1 MIPKIIHYCWFGGNP
16 LPELAVKCIESWK
29 KYCPDYE
36 IKRWDES
43 NFDLNCC
50 DYVKEAYQAKKWAF
64 VSDYVRFKVL
74 YDEGGL
80 YFDTDVE
87 LIKPIDDILACG
99 PFMGVEIGQPIDER
113 FQAKI
118 DAVMPDIDADTYME
132 ENSGAG
138 EETTSDCRA
147 AAPELTCDQSG
158 ATEELDRIA
167 SGSSVAPG
175 LGLAANPGLAL
186 YRKILDYYEK
196 AHFIMQDGSL
206 NQITVVM
213 YTTEYLKRYGLK
225 QPVTSVQ
232 KVAGIYV
239 YPADYF
245 CPMDYET
252 GEITLTENTRSIHH
266 YMASWFNPHEK
277 KWHAWQQA
285 LARKIGFEKSNRF
298 FQFLPVRTVGRIYQ
312 SGLKEAIKRAKG
324 HFQVGVDKTDA
335 SET

>member
-87 LIKPIDDILACG
+87 LIKSIDDILAHG
-99 PFMGVEIGQPIDER
+99 PFMGVEIGQPIDEI

-118 DAVMPDIDADTYME
+118 DAVLPDIDADTYME
-132 ENSGAG
+132 ENSHTG
-138 EETTSDCRA
+138 EETTETTSDCRA

-158 ATEELDRIA
+158 ATEELDRSE
-167 SGSSVAPG
+167 SGSSVA
-175 LGLAANPGLAL
+175 PGLAL

-196 AHFIMQDGSL
+196 AHFIMPDGSL

-213 YTTEYLKRYGLK
+213 YTTEYLKRYGLQ

-298 FQFLPVRTVGRIYQ
+298 FQFLPIRTVGRIYQ

-324 HFQVGVDKTDA
+324 HF
-335 SET
+335 

>member
-50 DYVKEAYQAKKWAF
+50 DYVKEAYRAKKWAF
-64 VSDYVRFKVL
+64 VSDYARFKVL

-87 LIKPIDDILACG
+87 LIKPIDDIIERG
-99 PFMGVEIGQPIDER
+99 PFMGAEIGQPFDEIT
-113 FQAKI
+113 QAKI
-118 DAVMPDIDADTYME
+118 NAIMQDIDADT
-132 ENSGAG
+132 NADRNII
-138 EETTSDCRA
+138 TSDCHA
-147 AAPELTCDQSG
+147 AALELTRDQSG
-158 ATEELDRIA
+158 ATEELDRSG

-196 AHFIMQDGSL
+196 AHFIMEDGSL
-206 NQITVVM
+206 NQISVVM

-225 QPVTSVQ
+225 QPVNTIQ

-239 YPADYF
+239 YPAEYF
-245 CPMDYET
+245 SPMDYET

-277 KWHAWQQA
+277 KWHMWQQA
-285 LARKIGFEKSNRF
+285 LARKIGLKKSNRF
-298 FQFLPVRTVGRIYQ
+298 FQWLPVRTVGRVYQ
-312 SGLKEAIKRAKG
+312 SGLKEAWKRAKG
-324 HFQVGVDKTDA
+324 HF
-335 SET
+335 

>member
-16 LPELAVKCIESWK
+16 LPELAVKCVESWK

-43 NFDLNCC
+43 NFNLNCC

-87 LIKPIDDILACG
+87 LIKPIDDILARG

-118 DAVMPDIDADTYME
+118 DAVMPDIDADTLME
-132 ENSGAG
+132 GNIHVAENARV
-138 EETTSDCRA
+138 EMDTR
-147 AAPELTCDQSG
+147 
-158 ATEELDRIA
+158 TE
-167 SGSSVAPG
+167 GSEAPG

-196 AHFIMQDGSL
+196 AHFIMPDGSL

-213 YTTEYLKRYGLK
+213 YTTEYLKRYGLQ

-285 LARKIGFEKSNRF
+285 LARKIGFEKSDRF
-298 FQFLPVRTVGRIYQ
+298 FKFFPVRTVGRIYQ
-312 SGLKEAIKRAKG
+312 SGLKEAWKRAKT
-324 HFQVGVDKTDA
+324 HF
-335 SET
+335 

>member
-43 NFDLNCC
+43 NFDLKCC

-99 PFMGVEIGQPIDER
+99 PFMGVEVGQPINER

-118 DAVMPDIDADTYME
+118 DAVMPDIDEDTHME
-132 ENSGAG
+132 GDDI
-138 EETTSDCRA
+138 TSDCRT

-158 ATEELDRIA
+158 ATEELDRVA
-167 SGSSVAPG
+167 LGSSVA
-175 LGLAANPGLAL
+175 PGLAL

-196 AHFIMQDGSL
+196 AHFIMPDGSL

-213 YTTEYLKRYGLK
+213 YTTEYLKRYGLQ

-232 KVAGIYV
+232 KVAGVYV

-252 GEITLTENTRSIHH
+252 GEIILTENTRSIHH
-266 YMASWFNPHEK
+266 YMASWVNFHEK

-285 LARKIGFEKSNRF
+285 LARQIGFEKSNRF
-298 FQFLPVRTVGRIYQ
+298 FQFLPVRTIGRIYQ
-312 SGLKEAIKRAKG
+312 SGLKETIKRAKG
-324 HFQVGVDKTDA
+324 RLKSNVGNKH
-335 SET
+335 SI

>member
-16 LPELAVKCIESWK
+16 LPDLAVKCIDSWK

-43 NFDLNCC
+43 NFNLNCC
-50 DYVKEAYQAKKWAF
+50 DYVKEAYRAKKWAF
-64 VSDYVRFKVL
+64 VSDYARFKVL

-87 LIKPIDDILACG
+87 LIKPIDDILARG

-113 FQAKI
+113 LQAKI
-118 DAVMPDIDADTYME
+118 DAVMPDIDADTFME
-132 ENSGAG
+132 ENSRTG

-147 AAPELTCDQSG
+147 AALELACDQSG
-158 ATEELDRIA
+158 ATEELDRVG
-167 SGSSVAPG
+167 SGSSVAPGLGLAANPG

-196 AHFIMQDGSL
+196 SHFIMSDGSL

-225 QPVTSVQ
+225 QPVISVQ
-232 KVAGIYV
+232 KVADIYV

-312 SGLKEAIKRAKG
+312 SGLKEAIKRAKR
-324 HFQVGVDKTDA
+324 HF
-335 SET
+335 

>member
-43 NFDLNCC
+43 NFDLKCC

-87 LIKPIDDILACG
+87 LIKPIDDILARG
-99 PFMGVEIGQPIDER
+99 PFMGVEVGQPFNER
-113 FQAKI
+113 LQAKI
-118 DAVMPDIDADTYME
+118 DAVMPDIDEDTHME
-132 ENSGAG
+132 GDDI
-138 EETTSDCRA
+138 TSDCRTA
-147 AAPELTCDQSG
+147 
-158 ATEELDRIA
+158 
-167 SGSSVAPG
+167 APG
-175 LGLAANPGLAL
+175 LGLAANPGLGLAAAPGLAL

-196 AHFIMQDGSL
+196 AHFIMPDGSL
-206 NQITVVM
+206 NQFTVVM
-213 YTTEYLKRYGLK
+213 YTTEYLKRYGLQ

-232 KVAGIYV
+232 KVAGVYV

-252 GEITLTENTRSIHH
+252 GEIILTENTRSIHH
-266 YMASWFNPHEK
+266 YMASWFNSHEK
-277 KWHAWQQA
+277 KWHA
-285 LARKIGFEKSNRF
+285 
-298 FQFLPVRTVGRIYQ
+298 
-312 SGLKEAIKRAKG
+312 
-324 HFQVGVDKTDA
+324 
-335 SET
+335 

>member
-1 MIPKIIHYCWFGGNP
+1 MMPKIIHYCWFGGNP

-50 DYVKEAYQAKKWAF
+50 DYVKEACQVKKWAF

-87 LIKPIDDILACG
+87 LIKPIDDILARG
-99 PFMGVEIGQPIDER
+99 PFMGVEIGQPINEKL
-113 FQAKI
+113 QTKI
-118 DAVMPDIDADTYME
+118 NAVMPDIDADTYME
-132 ENSGAG
+132 ENARVERDIYMEGD
-138 EETTSDCRA
+138 ETIPDCRA
-147 AAPELTCDQSG
+147 AALELTCDQSG
-158 ATEELDRIA
+158 TTEELDRA
-167 SGSSVAPG
+167 RSGSSVAPG
-175 LGLAANPGLAL
+175 LGLAANPGLVL
-186 YRKILDYYEK
+186 YRKILNYYEK
-196 AHFIMQDGSL
+196 AHFIMPDGSL

-213 YTTEYLKRYGLK
+213 YTTEYLKRYGLQ

-232 KVAGIYV
+232 KVAGVYV

-252 GEITLTENTRSIHH
+252 GEIRLTENTRSIHH
-266 YMASWFNPHEK
+266 YMASWFNPREK
-277 KWHAWQQA
+277 RWHGWQQA
-285 LARKIGFEKSNRF
+285 FARKFGFEKSNHF
-298 FQFLPVRTVGRIYQ
+298 FQSLPVRTVGRIYQ
-312 SGLKEAIKRAKG
+312 SGWKEAWKRAKT
-324 HFQVGVDKTDA
+324 HF
-335 SET
+335 

>member
-43 NFDLNCC
+43 NFDLKCC

-87 LIKPIDDILACG
+87 LIKPIDDILARG
-99 PFMGVEIGQPIDER
+99 PFMGVEVGQPINER
-113 FQAKI
+113 LQAKI
-118 DAVMPDIDADTYME
+118 DAVMPDIDEDTHME
-132 ENSGAG
+132 GDDI
-138 EETTSDCRA
+138 TSDCRT
-147 AAPELTCDQSG
+147 AAPELTCNQSG
-158 ATEELDRIA
+158 ATEELNRVA
-167 SGSSVAPG
+167 LGSSANPG

-196 AHFIMQDGSL
+196 AHFIMLDGSL

-213 YTTEYLKRYGLK
+213 YTTEYLKRYGLQ

-232 KVAGIYV
+232 KVAGVYV

-252 GEITLTENTRSIHH
+252 GEIILTENTRSIHH
-266 YMASWFNPHEK
+266 YMASWVNSHEK

-298 FQFLPVRTVGRIYQ
+298 FQFLPVRAIGRIYQ
-312 SGLKEAIKRAKG
+312 SGLKETIKRAKG
-324 HFQVGVDKTDA
+324 HLKSNVGNKH
-335 SET
+335 SI

>member
-16 LPELAVKCIESWK
+16 LPDLAVKCIDSWK

-43 NFDLNCC
+43 NFNLNCC
-50 DYVKEAYQAKKWAF
+50 DYVKEAYRAKKWAF
-64 VSDYVRFKVL
+64 VSDYARFKVL

-87 LIKPIDDILACG
+87 LIKPIDDILARG

-113 FQAKI
+113 LQAKI
-118 DAVMPDIDADTYME
+118 DAVMPDIDADTFME
-132 ENSGAG
+132 ENSRTG

-147 AAPELTCDQSG
+147 AALELACDQSG
-158 ATEELDRIA
+158 ATEELDRVG

-196 AHFIMQDGSL
+196 SHFIMSDGSL

-225 QPVTSVQ
+225 QPVISVQ
-232 KVAGIYV
+232 KVADIYV

-312 SGLKEAIKRAKG
+312 SGLKEAIKRAKR
-324 HFQVGVDKTDA
+324 HF
-335 SET
+335 

>member
-16 LPELAVKCIESWK
+16 LPDLAVKCIDSWK

-43 NFDLNCC
+43 NFNLNCC
-50 DYVKEAYQAKKWAF
+50 DYVKEAYRAKKWAF
-64 VSDYVRFKVL
+64 VSDYARFKVL

-87 LIKPIDDILACG
+87 LIKPIDDILARG

-113 FQAKI
+113 LQAKI
-118 DAVMPDIDADTYME
+118 DAVMPDIDADTFME
-132 ENSGAG
+132 ENSRTG

-147 AAPELTCDQSG
+147 AALELACDQSG
-158 ATEELDRIA
+158 ATEELDRVA

-196 AHFIMQDGSL
+196 SHFIMSDGSL

-225 QPVTSVQ
+225 QPVISVQ
-232 KVAGIYV
+232 KVADIYV

-298 FQFLPVRTVGRIYQ
+298 FQFLPVRTIGRIYQ
-312 SGLKEAIKRAKG
+312 SGLKEAIKRAKR
-324 HFQVGVDKTDA
+324 HF
-335 SET
+335 

>member
-16 LPELAVKCIESWK
+16 LPEMAVKCIESWK

-50 DYVKEAYQAKKWAF
+50 NYVKEACQAKKWAF

-87 LIKPIDDILACG
+87 LIKPIDDILERG
-99 PFMGVEIGQPIDER
+99 PFMGVEVGQPIDER

-118 DAVMPDIDADTYME
+118 DAVMPDIDEDTYME
-132 ENSGAG
+132 RGDII
-138 EETTSDCRA
+138 SDCRT
-147 AAPELTCDQSG
+147 AAPELTCNQSG
-158 ATEELDRIA
+158 ATEELDRVE

-196 AHFIMQDGSL
+196 AHFIMPDGSL

-213 YTTEYLKRYGLK
+213 YTTEYLKRYGLQ

-266 YMASWFNPHEK
+266 YMASWFDPHEK
-277 KWHAWQQA
+277 KWHAWQQT

-324 HFQVGVDKTDA
+324 HF
-335 SET
+335 

>member
-1 MIPKIIHYCWFGGNP
+1 
-16 LPELAVKCIESWK
+16 
-29 KYCPDYE
+29 
-36 IKRWDES
+36 
-43 NFDLNCC
+43 
-50 DYVKEAYQAKKWAF
+50 
-64 VSDYVRFKVL
+64 
-74 YDEGGL
+74 
-80 YFDTDVE
+80 
-87 LIKPIDDILACG
+87 
-99 PFMGVEIGQPIDER
+99 
-113 FQAKI
+113 
-118 DAVMPDIDADTYME
+118 ME
-132 ENSGAG
+132 EHSYTG

-147 AAPELTCDQSG
+147 AAPEMTCDQSG
-158 ATEELDRIA
+158 ATEELDRSE
-167 SGSSVAPG
+167 SGSSVAPGLGLAANPG

-196 AHFIMQDGSL
+196 AHFIMPDGSL

-213 YTTEYLKRYGLK
+213 YTTEYLKRYGLQ

-298 FQFLPVRTVGRIYQ
+298 FQFLPIRTVGRIYQ

-324 HFQVGVDKTDA
+324 HF
-335 SET
+335 

>member
-16 LPELAVKCIESWK
+16 LPDLAVKCIDSWK

-43 NFDLNCC
+43 NFNLNCC
-50 DYVKEAYQAKKWAF
+50 DYVKEAYRAKKWAF
-64 VSDYVRFKVL
+64 VSDYARFKVL

-87 LIKPIDDILACG
+87 LIKPIDDILARG

-113 FQAKI
+113 LQAKI
-118 DAVMPDIDADTYME
+118 DAVMPDIDADTFME
-132 ENSGAG
+132 ENSRTG

-147 AAPELTCDQSG
+147 AALELACDQSG
-158 ATEELDRIA
+158 ATEELDRFA

-196 AHFIMQDGSL
+196 SHFIMSDGSL

-225 QPVTSVQ
+225 QPVISVQ
-232 KVAGIYV
+232 KVADIYV

-298 FQFLPVRTVGRIYQ
+298 FQFLPVRTIGRIYQ
-312 SGLKEAIKRAKG
+312 SGLKEAIKRAKR
-324 HFQVGVDKTDA
+324 HF
-335 SET
+335 

>member
-43 NFDLNCC
+43 NFDLKCC

-87 LIKPIDDILACG
+87 LIKPIDDILARG
-99 PFMGVEIGQPIDER
+99 PFMGVEVGQPINER
-113 FQAKI
+113 LQAKI
-118 DAVMPDIDADTYME
+118 DAVMPDIDEDTHME
-132 ENSGAG
+132 GDDI
-138 EETTSDCRA
+138 TSDCRT
-147 AAPELTCDQSG
+147 AAPELTCNQSG
-158 ATEELDRIA
+158 ATEELNRVA
-167 SGSSVAPG
+167 LGSSANPG

-196 AHFIMQDGSL
+196 AHFIMLDGSL

-213 YTTEYLKRYGLK
+213 YTTEYLKRYGLQ

-232 KVAGIYV
+232 KVAGVYV

-252 GEITLTENTRSIHH
+252 GEIILTENTRSIHH
-266 YMASWFNPHEK
+266 YMASWVNSHEK

-285 LARKIGFEKSNRF
+285 LARQIGFEKSNRF
-298 FQFLPVRTVGRIYQ
+298 FQFLPVRTIGRIYQ

-324 HFQVGVDKTDA
+324 HLKST
-335 SET
+335 

>member
-74 YDEGGL
+74 YNEGGL

-87 LIKPIDDILACG
+87 LIKSIDDILAHG
-99 PFMGVEIGQPIDER
+99 PFMGVEIGQPIDEI

-118 DAVMPDIDADTYME
+118 AAVMPDIDADTYME
-132 ENSGAG
+132 ENSYTG

-147 AAPELTCDQSG
+147 AAPEMTCDQSG
-158 ATEELDRIA
+158 ATEELDRSE
-167 SGSSVAPG
+167 SGSSVAPGLGLAANPG

-196 AHFIMQDGSL
+196 AHFIMPDGSL

-213 YTTEYLKRYGLK
+213 YTTEYLKRYGLQ

-298 FQFLPVRTVGRIYQ
+298 FQFLPIRTVGRIYQ

-324 HFQVGVDKTDA
+324 HF
-335 SET
+335 

>member
-43 NFDLNCC
+43 NFDLKCC

-87 LIKPIDDILACG
+87 LIKPIDDILARG
-99 PFMGVEIGQPIDER
+99 PFMGVEVGQPINER
-113 FQAKI
+113 LQAKI
-118 DAVMPDIDADTYME
+118 DAVMPDIDEDTHME
-132 ENSGAG
+132 GDDI
-138 EETTSDCRA
+138 TSDCRT
-147 AAPELTCDQSG
+147 AAPELTCNQSG
-158 ATEELDRIA
+158 ATEELNRVA
-167 SGSSVAPG
+167 LGSSANPG

-196 AHFIMQDGSL
+196 AHFIMLDGSL

-213 YTTEYLKRYGLK
+213 YTMEYLKRYGLQ

-232 KVAGIYV
+232 KVAGVYV

-252 GEITLTENTRSIHH
+252 GEIILTENTRSIHH
-266 YMASWFNPHEK
+266 YMASWVNSHEK

-285 LARKIGFEKSNRF
+285 LARQIGFEKSNRF
-298 FQFLPVRTVGRIYQ
+298 FQFLPVRTIGRIYQ

-324 HFQVGVDKTDA
+324 HLKSNVGNKH
-335 SET
+335 SI

>member
-64 VSDYVRFKVL
+64 VSDYARFKVL
-74 YDEGGL
+74 YDDGGL

-87 LIKPIDDILACG
+87 LIKPIDDILARG

-132 ENSGAG
+132 ENSRTG
-138 EETTSDCRA
+138 EETTSDCRSA
-147 AAPELTCDQSG
+147 ALEL
-158 ATEELDRIA
+158 AR
-167 SGSSVAPG
+167 G

-196 AHFIMQDGSL
+196 AHFIMSDGSL

-232 KVAGIYV
+232 KVADIYV

-285 LARKIGFEKSNRF
+285 LTRKIGLEKSNRF
-298 FQFLPVRTVGRIYQ
+298 FQFLPVRTIGRIYQ
-312 SGLKEAIKRAKG
+312 SGLKEAIKRAIG
-324 HFQVGVDKTDA
+324 HF
-335 SET
+335 

>member
-16 LPELAVKCIESWK
+16 LPDLAVKCIDSWK

-43 NFDLNCC
+43 NFNLNCC
-50 DYVKEAYQAKKWAF
+50 DYVKEAYRAKKWAF
-64 VSDYVRFKVL
+64 VSDYARFKVL

-87 LIKPIDDILACG
+87 LIKPIDDILARG

-113 FQAKI
+113 LQAKI
-118 DAVMPDIDADTYME
+118 DAVMPDIDADTFME
-132 ENSGAG
+132 ENSRTG

-147 AAPELTCDQSG
+147 AALELACDQSG
-158 ATEELDRIA
+158 ATEELDRVG
-167 SGSSVAPG
+167 SGASVAPGLGLAANPG

-196 AHFIMQDGSL
+196 SHFIMSDGSL

-225 QPVTSVQ
+225 QPVISVQ
-232 KVAGIYV
+232 KVADIYV

-312 SGLKEAIKRAKG
+312 SGLKEAIKRAKR
-324 HFQVGVDKTDA
+324 HF
-335 SET
+335 